1 MNNKEVKQKIIENLL
16 KTIDKKLNK
25 WYNNNC
31 QGELNMDLTLVR
43 IMDDLGRIS
52 IPKAIRQALGI
63 DAGGEPMEF
72 YVKDDMIILKKA
84 NFE

>member
-1 MNNKEVKQKIIENLL
+1 MNKEVKKKIIENLL

-43 IMDDLGRIS
+43 RMDDLGRIA

>member
-31 QGELNMDLTLVR
+31 QGELNMNIDNEIEVMVERLFPNFTVVVYELGVPIDELKQKLCEA
-43 IMDDLGRIS
+43 IMNI
-52 IPKAIRQALGI
+52 
-63 DAGGEPMEF
+63 EF
-72 YVKDDMIILKKA
+72 EDED
-84 NFE
+84 

>member
-1 MNNKEVKQKIIENLL
+1 MNNKEVKKKIIENLL

-43 IMDDLGRIS
+43 RMDDLGRIA

-63 DAGGEPMEF
+63 DEGGEPMEF
-72 YVKDDMIILKKA
+72 YVKDDTIILKKA

>member
-43 IMDDLGRIS
+43 RMDDLGRIA